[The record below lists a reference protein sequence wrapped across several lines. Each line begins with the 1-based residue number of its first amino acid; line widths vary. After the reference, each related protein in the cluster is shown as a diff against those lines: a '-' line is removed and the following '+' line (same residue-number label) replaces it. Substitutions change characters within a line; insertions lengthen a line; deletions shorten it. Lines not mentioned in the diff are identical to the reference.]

1 VLHVTKFRLTG
12 FKSFVDMTEVTVM
25 PGMTGIVGPNGCGK
39 SNLVEALRW
48 VMGESSA
55 RMLRG
60 DEMDDVI
67 FAGASGRPPRA
78 FAEVVVQLD
87 NQERSAP
94 PPFAACETI
103 EVSRRIERG
112 RGSVYRVNGREVRAR
127 DVQLLFADQASGA
140 RSSAIVTQG
149 QVASLIGAKPAERRA
164 LLEEAAGIAG
174 LQTRRHETELR
185 LNAAEANLQRADDT
199 LATLR
204 AQQQRLAEQVQQAD
218 HYRTLSERIRK
229 TEAAILWAEW
239 KRVTALV
246 EAAGQQ
252 AHHVEGQVA
261 EAAAAVAGCAAALAK
276 AEASLPRL
284 RDAQDQAAAERHRL
298 QAERDAV
305 EAEERRL
312 EQEREACR
320 QRGAQLADDLSR
332 AQQVVKDAETS
343 LQRLHDERGRLLSA
357 GDGDEQRLS
366 AATAELAAVDSQ
378 FAAAESAFVT
388 LSEHT
393 AAAAARRDELARSVA
408 ELTQQQ
414 RRLDDRSRTFA
425 QQQERN
431 ASESAAAEAAA
442 ARAETELGGAADKLA
457 QVQIAATTAEAA
469 RAEAQAALAPA
480 EAMAQE
486 ASTAHARL
494 HAEFDALTGL
504 TRSEPRGGSPVLDQ
518 IAVEPGYEAA
528 LAAALGEDLLVSTC
542 SDSPLHWRTL
552 PAVLSDAPLP
562 DALAPLASYCRG
574 APALARRLAHIGI
587 ADDEATAERLQPDLM
602 PGQRVV
608 SRAGAVWR
616 WDGLVQRSAHEGAIS
631 VRLRQRRRLAELEPL
646 VAAAQTARSA
656 AQTRLAAARSHEAA
670 SRTADQEARTALRA
684 AERTLERYR
693 AARTEATAR
702 LESLRSQLA
711 VLADHAAALD
721 GERHACTAS
730 LATAATALAALPEL
744 AAERARVAA
753 LRDELNSQRARQAGC
768 RSALDG
774 LRREIAGRKRRI
786 EGLQTDITGWQQR
799 LAAAQQQVT
808 SLSERHEACMAEQR
822 RLDAAPAE
830 LEARRQHV
838 LDTLMRAEAI
848 HAQAADA
855 LAVGEEQRRTADST
869 LRRAEGTEREAR
881 EARIRA
887 EAATLQ
893 AGQEHERT
901 TQRIA
906 ERLGVAPEELATLA
920 AAPGSGTDAQGLQRR
935 FERLQRER
943 EAMGPVNLRANE
955 EAAAL
960 ADQVAALE
968 SQRADLE
975 GAIAKL
981 RRAISEIDGAARE
994 RLLAAFTEVSRHF
1007 HAVFTRLFGGG
1018 RAELALTTPDDPLT
1032 AGLEVR
1038 ACPPGKKLQSLALL
1052 SGGEQAL
1059 TGLALRFAQFLTK
1072 PTPLCVLD
1080 EVDAALDDANV
1091 NRLCLL
1097 LNDLAE
1103 HGTRFLVITHHRMT
1117 MARSDRL
1124 FGLTMPERG
1133 VSQLVS
1139 VDLRP
1144 QGSLAPAASHPPLA
1158 QILAARSVD

>member
-1 VLHVTKFRLTG
+1 MLHVVKFRLTG

-67 FAGASGRPPRA
+67 FAGTGGRPPRG
-78 FAEVVVQLD
+78 FAEVVLQLD

-94 PPFAACETI
+94 PPYTACETI

-149 QVASLIGAKPAERRA
+149 QVASLIGAKPAERRG

-204 AQQQRLAEQVQQAD
+204 TQQQRLAEQVRQAD

-229 TEAAILWAEW
+229 TEAAILGADW
-239 KRVTALV
+239 KQVVGLA
-246 EAAGQQ
+246 EAARQEAQ
-252 AHHVEGQVA
+252 HVAGRVA
-261 EAAAAVAGCAAALAK
+261 EAAALVAGCAAALAD
-276 AEASLPRL
+276 AEAALPRL
-284 RDAQDQAAAERHRL
+284 RDAQAEAAVERHHL

-312 EQEREACR
+312 EQERHACR
-320 QRGAQLADDLSR
+320 QRGAQLADDLTR
-332 AQQVVKDAETS
+332 AQQGVKDAETS
-343 LQRLHDERGRLLSA
+343 LQRLHGERERLIRA
-357 GDGDEQRLS
+357 GTGEEERLS
-366 AATAELAAVDSQ
+366 AAAAELATLDSQ
-378 FAAAESAFVT
+378 IAVTESDFLA
-388 LSEHT
+388 LSERT
-393 AAAAARRDELARSVA
+393 AAAAARRDVLARS
-408 ELTQQQ
+408 LDDMTRQQ
-414 RRLDDRSRTFA
+414 RRLDDRSRALA
-425 QQQERN
+425 QQHERN
-431 ASESAAAEAAA
+431 AGETAAAAAAA
-442 ARAETELGGAADKLA
+442 ARAETELADAAETLA
-457 QVQIAATTAEAA
+457 HVQRTAAAAEVA
-469 RAEAQAALAPA
+469 RAAAQAALAPA
-480 EAMAQE
+480 EAMVQE
-486 ASTAHARL
+486 ANTAHARL
-494 HAEFDALTGL
+494 HAEFEALQGL
-504 TRSEPRGGSPVLDQ
+504 ARAEPRGGTPVLDL
-518 IAVEPGYEAA
+518 ITVEPGYEPA
-528 LAAALGEDLLVSTC
+528 LAAALGEDLLVPA
-542 SDSPLHWRTL
+542 DPDAPVHWRTL
-552 PAVLSDAPLP
+552 PAAAEDAPLP
-562 DALAPLASYCRG
+562 DMATPLARYCHG
-574 APALARRLAHIGI
+574 APMLARRLAHIGVI
-587 ADDEATAERLQPDLM
+587 DDEAVAERLQPHLK
-602 PGQRVV
+602 PGQRLVG
-608 SRAGAVWR
+608 RAGAVWR

-631 VRLRQRRRLAELEPL
+631 VRLRQRRRLAELPPL
-646 VAAAQTARSA
+646 VAKAAAARTAAQA
-656 AQTRLAAARSHEAA
+656 RLAAARRDEAA
-670 SRTADQEARTALRA
+670 ARTAEQELRTGLRA
-684 AERTLERYR
+684 AERTLERCRVAR
-693 AARTEATAR
+693 AEAAGRRDSVSAQT
-702 LESLRSQLA
+702 A

-721 GERHACTAS
+721 AERLACEAS
-730 LATAATALAALPEL
+730 LAAAATALAALPEL
-744 AAERARVAA
+744 AAERARVAG

-774 LRREIAGRKRRI
+774 LRREITGRKRRV
-786 EGLQTDITGWQQR
+786 EGLQTDTAGWQQR
-799 LAAAQQQVT
+799 LAAAEQQVA
-808 SLSERHEACMAEQR
+808 SLSERHEACTAEQR
-822 RLDAAPAE
+822 RLDAAPGE
-830 LEARRQHV
+830 LEARRQQV

-848 HAQAADA
+848 YAQVADA
-855 LAVGEEQRRTADST
+855 LAVGEEQRRTADSA

-887 EAATLQ
+887 EAATQQ

-920 AAPGSGTDAQGLQRR
+920 AAPGSAADAQGLQRR

-968 SQRADLE
+968 TQRADLE

-1097 LNDLAE
+1097 LNDLAV

>member
-1 VLHVTKFRLTG
+1 V
-12 FKSFVDMTEVTVM
+12 
-25 PGMTGIVGPNGCGK
+25 TGIVGPNGCGK

-67 FAGASGRPPRA
+67 FAGTGGRPPRG
-78 FAEVVVQLD
+78 FAEVVLQLD
-87 NQERSAP
+87 NQERAAP
-94 PPFAACETI
+94 PPYTACETI

-112 RGSVYRVNGREVRAR
+112 RGSVFRVNGREVRAR

-185 LNAAEANLQRADDT
+185 LNAAEANLQRAEDT

-204 AQQQRLAEQVQQAD
+204 TQQQRLAEQVRQAD

-229 TEAAILWAEW
+229 TEAAILWADW
-239 KRVTALV
+239 KRVVGLVATAQHQ
-246 EAAGQQ
+246 AQQ
-252 AHHVEGQVA
+252 VGGQVA
-261 EAAAAVAGCAAALAK
+261 EATVAVTGCAAALAD
-276 AEASLPRL
+276 AEASLPGL
-284 RDAQDQAAAERHRL
+284 RDALDQAAAERHRL

-305 EAEERRL
+305 EGEERRL
-312 EQEREACR
+312 EQERHACR
-320 QRGAQLADDLSR
+320 QRGTQLADDLAR
-332 AQQVVKDAETS
+332 ARQVVNDAETS
-343 LQRLHDERGRLLSA
+343 LQRLRGERERLISA
-357 GDGDEQRLS
+357 GTGEEERLS
-366 AATAELAAVDSQ
+366 AAASELASLDRQ
-378 FAAAESAFVT
+378 IAAAESDFMAV
-388 LSEHT
+388 SERT
-393 AAAAARRDELARSVA
+393 AAAAARRDELARSVS
-408 ELTQQQ
+408 EMTQQQ
-414 RRLDDRSRTFA
+414 RRLDDRSRA
-425 QQQERN
+425 CAHQHERN
-431 ASESAAAEAAA
+431 ASGNTAAEAAA
-442 ARAETELGGAADKLA
+442 ARAETELGAAAETLA
-457 QVQIAATTAEAA
+457 QVQRAAAAAEAA
-469 RAEAQAALAPA
+469 RAEAHAALAPA

-486 ASTAHARL
+486 ANTAHARL
-494 HAEFDALTGL
+494 RAEFEALQGL
-504 TRSEPRGGSPVLDQ
+504 ARAEPRGGNPVLDL
-518 IAVEPGYEAA
+518 ITVEPGYETA
-528 LAAALGEDLLVSTC
+528 LAAALGEDLLVPAD
-542 SDSPLHWRTL
+542 SDAPLHWRAL
-552 PAVLSDAPLP
+552 PAAAGDAPLP
-562 DALAPLASYCRG
+562 DRVAPLASHCRG
-574 APALARRLAHIGI
+574 APVLARRLAHIGLI
-587 ADDEATAERLQPDLM
+587 DDEGAAEHLQPDLK
-602 PGQRVV
+602 PGQRLV

-646 VAAAQTARSA
+646 LAAAQAARTA
-656 AQTRLAAARSHEAA
+656 AQTRLATAKCAETTA
-670 SRTADQEARTALRA
+670 RTADQEARTALRT
-684 AERTLERYR
+684 AERSLERCR
-693 AARTEATAR
+693 VARAEAAARREGSHA
-702 LESLRSQLA
+702 QKA

-721 GERHACTAS
+721 AERRACAAS
-730 LATAATALAALPEL
+730 LTAATAALAALPEL
-744 AAERARVAA
+744 AAERARVAT
-753 LRDELNSQRARQAGC
+753 LRDELNSLRARQAGC
-768 RSALDG
+768 RSVLDG

-786 EGLQTDITGWQQR
+786 EGLLTDIAGWQQR
-799 LAAAQQQVT
+799 LSAAAQQVA
-808 SLSERHEACMAEQR
+808 SLHERHEACTAEQR

-838 LDTLMRAEAI
+838 LDALMRAETI
-848 HAQAADA
+848 HARAADA
-855 LAVGEEQRRTADST
+855 LAVGEEQRRAADST
-869 LRRAEGTEREAR
+869 LRRAEAAEREAR
-881 EARIRA
+881 EAHIRA

-893 AGQEHERT
+893 ADQEHERT

-906 ERLGVAPEELATLA
+906 ERLGVAPDELALLA
-920 AAPGSGTDAQGLQRR
+920 SSADAPADRQGLDPQGLQRR

-960 ADQVAALE
+960 AEQLASLE
-968 SQRADLE
+968 AQRADLE

-981 RRAISEIDGAARE
+981 RRAIAEIDGAARE
-994 RLLAAFTEVSRHF
+994 RLLAAFAEVSRHF

-1018 RAELALTTPDDPLT
+1018 RAELALTTPDDPLS

-1097 LNDLAE
+1097 LSDLAA
-1103 HGTRFLVITHHRMT
+1103 HGTRFLMITHHRMT

-1124 FGLTMPERG
+1124 LGLTMPERG

-1158 QILAARSVD
+1158 PILAARSVD

>member
-1 VLHVTKFRLTG
+1 MVQVVKFRLTG

-25 PGMTGIVGPNGCGK
+25 PGVTGIVGPNGCGK

-55 RMLRG
+55 RTLRG

-78 FAEVVVQLD
+78 VAEVVLQLD

-94 PPFAACETI
+94 PPFTACEVI

-204 AQQQRLAEQVQQAD
+204 AQQQRLVEQVRQAD

-229 TEAAILWAEW
+229 TEASILWADW

-246 EAAGQQ
+246 EAAQHQVQQ
-252 AHHVEGQVA
+252 AGGRVA
-261 EAAAAVAGCAAALAK
+261 EAAAAVTGCAAALAD

-284 RDAQDQAAAERHRL
+284 RDGQDQAAAERHRL
-298 QAERDAV
+298 QAERDVV
-305 EAEERRL
+305 EGEERRL
-312 EQEREACR
+312 EQERHACR
-320 QRGAQLADDLSR
+320 QRGAQLADDLVR
-332 AQQVVKDAETS
+332 AQQVGQDAEAS
-343 LQRLHDERGRLLSA
+343 LQRVRGERERLITA
-357 GDGDEQRLS
+357 GAGEEERLS
-366 AATAELAAVDSQ
+366 AAAAELAAVDRQ
-378 FAAAESAFVT
+378 IAATESDFLA
-388 LSEHT
+388 LSERT

-408 ELTQQQ
+408 EMTRQQ
-414 RRLDDRSRTFA
+414 RRLDDRSREFA
-425 QQQERN
+425 QQHERN

-442 ARAETELGGAADKLA
+442 VHAETELVAAAERLAEVQRAADS
-457 QVQIAATTAEAA
+457 AEAA
-469 RAEAQAALAPA
+469 RAQAQAALAPA
-480 EAMAQE
+480 EATVQE
-486 ASTAHARL
+486 ANTAHAQLR
-494 HAEFDALTGL
+494 AEFDALNGL
-504 TRSEPRGGSPVLDQ
+504 ARAEPRGGTPVLDL
-518 IAVEPGYEAA
+518 ITVEPGYETA
-528 LAAALGEDLLVSTC
+528 LAAALGEDLLVAT
-542 SDSPLHWRTL
+542 DTDAPLHWRTL
-552 PAVLSDAPLP
+552 PAAPGDAPLA
-562 DALAPLASYCRG
+562 DTVVPLAGYCRG
-574 APALARRLAHIGI
+574 APMLARRLAHIGI
-587 ADDEATAERLQPDLM
+587 ADDEAVAERVQPDLK
-602 PGQRVV
+602 PGQRLV

-616 WDGLVQRSAHEGAIS
+616 WDGLVQRSAHEGTIS

-646 VAAAQTARSA
+646 VAAAQAARTAT
-656 AQTRLAAARSHEAA
+656 QTRLAAARRDEAA
-670 SRTADQEARTALRA
+670 TRTAEQDARTALRA
-684 AERTLERYR
+684 AERTLEHCRVAR
-693 AARTEATAR
+693 AGTAARLDGVSAQR
-702 LESLRSQLA
+702 A

-721 GERHACTAS
+721 AERLACEAS
-730 LATAATALAALPEL
+730 LTEATTALAPLPEL
-744 AAERARVAA
+744 AAERARVAT
-753 LRDELNSQRARQAGC
+753 LRDELNRLRARQAGC
-768 RSALDG
+768 RSALDD

-786 EGLQTDITGWQQR
+786 EGLQADIAGWQQR
-799 LAAAQQQVT
+799 LTAATQQVA
-808 SLSERHEACMAEQR
+808 SLHERHEACAAEQR

-830 LEARRQHV
+830 LDARRQRV
-838 LDTLMRAEAI
+838 LDALTRAEAI

-855 LAVGEEQRRTADST
+855 LAVGEEQRRTTDSA
-869 LRRAEGTEREAR
+869 LRRAEAAEREAR
-881 EARIRA
+881 EAHIRA
-887 EAATLQ
+887 EAASVQ
-893 AGQEHERT
+893 AVQDHERT
-901 TQRIA
+901 AQRIA
-906 ERLGVAPEELATLA
+906 ERLGIAPDELAALA
-920 AAPGSGTDAQGLQRR
+920 GSAGAPADPQGLQRR

-943 EAMGPVNLRANE
+943 EAMGPVNLRADE

-960 ADQVAALE
+960 AEQVADLE
-968 SQRADLE
+968 AQRADLE
-975 GAIAKL
+975 GAIVKL
-981 RRAISEIDGAARE
+981 RRAIAEIDGAARE
-994 RLLAAFTEVSRHF
+994 RLLAAFAAVSRHF

-1018 RAELALTTPDDPLT
+1018 WAELALTTPDDPLS

-1097 LNDLAE
+1097 LSDLAAR
-1103 HGTRFLVITHHRMT
+1103 GTRFLVITHHRMT

-1124 FGLTMPERG
+1124 FGVTMPERG

-1144 QGSLAPAASHPPLA
+1144 HGSLAPAASHPPLVP
-1158 QILAARSVD
+1158 ILATRSID